1 MPRSLCIMSTQITI
15 KPVLISHQETQR
27 FLILGA
33 VGRSKVIF
41 NPSFGSALPRGAP
54 VYVACYM
61 YVLAYSIRMIST
73 RLFAYW
79 GAKHY
84 ALQPGSLFKRCMLK
98 NRLFLQCNEQ
108 PLAPVVHRSTDCS

>member
-1 MPRSLCIMSTQITI
+1 MLGT
-15 KPVLISHQETQR
+15 R

-73 RLFAYW
+73 RLFAYS

-98 NRLFLQCNEQ
+98 NRFFLQCNEQ